1 MIELSH
7 APMEGSIGSADKR
20 FNQFGFSLIFI
31 SSVLLGIW
39 ATKDTIALRN
49 ILLVLGSLL
58 SLIYV
63 SLELR
68 LHHLASRLT
77 LKTSIPLILIGLMF
91 CWVVFHFFFLSRY
104 PELQFDELKSTW
116 LRSFLAVI
124 LALGTGLAIGRKPNL
139 INLLWL
145 GILASFCVL
154 FYQYI
159 PIAIAK
165 KSLFAPDWFGSSYI
179 YLAKINGVLMGTILI
194 AGLTGTLID
203 TARRGN
209 SKTILLT
216 SIYWFMGV
224 FLALYSYVYIFMAR
238 NGIGLA
244 SLLFFGWIVI
254 GLAVSIGNTIKKQ
267 TVQISKF
274 LSASALV
281 LLATILFGWLGLQH
295 IKSAP
300 GWLSLVDDVLIAVQI
315 EKYPNW
321 RDPAALGYPK
331 KLDGTSVAINTYER
345 AAWAT
350 AGTTLFLP
358 ENPLGLGVLNRPYPR
373 LLLEKYGKDVGYI
386 PSTHSAWI
394 EFGLAFGYPGAFLLL
409 ISLAILI
416 VRSTSKQF
424 NFSATSL
431 SISFSLLL
439 MYTVGELSTA
449 HAVEILF
456 YWIAFL
462 FAIQVKH
469 TSPPTIG
476 QLPNEVALTS

>member
-1 MIELSH
+1 MGDKETST
-7 APMEGSIGSADKR
+7 KR
-20 FNQFGFSLIFI
+20 FNQLGISLVFI
-31 SSVLLGIW
+31 SAILLGIW

-49 ILLVLGSLL
+49 ILLVLGTLL
-58 SLIYV
+58 SLIYI
-63 SLELR
+63 SLEFR
-68 LHHLASRLT
+68 LHHLASQLT
-77 LKTSIPLILIGLMF
+77 WKNCLPLILIGLMF
-91 CWVVFHFFFLSRY
+91 AWVVFHFFFLSRY

-139 INLLWL
+139 IHLLWL
-145 GILASFCVL
+145 GILVSFLVL

-165 KSLFAPDWFGSSYI
+165 KSLFAPDWYGPSYI

-209 SKTILLT
+209 SKTILFTL
-216 SIYWFMGV
+216 IYWFVGV
-224 FLALYSYVYIFMAR
+224 FLAIYSYVYIFMAR

-244 SLLFFGWIVI
+244 ALLFIAWIII
-254 GLAVSIGNTIKKQ
+254 GIAVYIRNTIRKQ
-267 TVQISKF
+267 TVRIPKF
-274 LSASALV
+274 LLASALV
-281 LLATILFGWLGLQH
+281 LLATVLFGWLGLQH

-300 GWLSLVDDVLIAVQI
+300 GWLSLVDDVSIAVQI
-315 EKYPNW
+315 DKYPNW

-331 KLDGTSVAINTYER
+331 KLDGTSVAANTYER

-350 AGTTLFLP
+350 AGTILFLP

-394 EFGLAFGYPGAFLLL
+394 EFGLAFGYPGALLL
-409 ISLAILI
+409 LSTLPILT
-416 VRSTSKQF
+416 VRSIRKRF
-424 NFSATSL
+424 IFSATSL
-431 SISFSLLL
+431 SISLSILL
-439 MYTVGELSTA
+439 MYTVGELSAA

-456 YWIAFL
+456 YWIALL
-462 FAIQVKH
+462 FAIQV
-469 TSPPTIG
+469 
-476 QLPNEVALTS
+476 QLVISNRH

>member
-1 MIELSH
+1 MGEKETSNK
-7 APMEGSIGSADKR
+7 G
-20 FNQFGFSLIFI
+20 FNQLGISLVFI
-31 SSVLLGIW
+31 SLVLLGIW

-49 ILLVLGSLL
+49 ILLVLGALL
-58 SLIYV
+58 SLIYIA
-63 SLELR
+63 LDFR
-68 LHHLASRLT
+68 LHHLASQLT
-77 LKTSIPLILIGLMF
+77 WKNCLPLILIGLMF
-91 CWVVFHFFFLSRY
+91 AWVVFHYFFLSRY

-139 INLLWL
+139 IHLLWL
-145 GILASFCVL
+145 GILVSFLVL

-159 PIAIAK
+159 PIAIASK
-165 KSLFAPDWFGSSYI
+165 NLFAPDHYGPSYI

-203 TARRGN
+203 TVRRGN
-209 SKTILLT
+209 TKTILLA
-216 SIYWFMGV
+216 SIYWFIGV
-224 FLALYSYVYIFMAR
+224 FLAIYSYVYIFMAR

-244 SLLFFGWIVI
+244 VLLFIAWIII
-254 GLAVSIGNTIKKQ
+254 GIAVYIRNTIRKQ
-267 TVQISKF
+267 TVRIPKF
-274 LSASALV
+274 LLASALV
-281 LLATILFGWLGLQH
+281 LLATVLFGWLGLQH

-300 GWLSLVDDVLIAVQI
+300 GWLTLVDDVLIAVQI

-331 KLDGTSVAINTYER
+331 KLDGTTVAANTYER

-350 AGTTLFLP
+350 AGAILFLP

-373 LLLEKYGKDVGYI
+373 LLLQKYGKDVGYI

-394 EFGLAFGYPGAFLLL
+394 EFGLAFGYPGALLL
-409 ISLAILI
+409 LSMLAILI
-416 VRSTSKQF
+416 VRSMRKRF
-424 NFSATSL
+424 IFSATSL
-431 SISFSLLL
+431 SISLSLLL
-439 MYTVGELSTA
+439 MYMVGELSAA

-462 FAIQVKH
+462 FAIQAK
-469 TSPPTIG
+469 SAIK
-476 QLPNEVALTS
+476 